1 MSFTHSRHLRACVR
15 FVTGSFRKFIYTLW
29 KILNYFWFIGESL
42 VQRLHPKMGSTFIL
56 LFRTCQK
63 NLKPLVQGS
72 STFFT
77 HNTFLCK
84 SHQHL
89 LGTRNSDSGPGNG
102 QKDYGY
108 AAKGREKSTTLRQR
122 PSFPK
127 SVFAAGTAKRTSE
140 ILRKKAALLS
150 QDVEQQDE
158 EPKGRST
165 RGSGSRTD
173 WKVIFVL

>member
-1 MSFTHSRHLRACVR
+1 
-15 FVTGSFRKFIYTLW
+15 
-29 KILNYFWFIGESL
+29 
-42 VQRLHPKMGSTFIL
+42 MGSTFIL
-56 LFRTCQK
+56 NFRICQK
-63 NLKPLVQGS
+63 NLKPLFQGS

-84 SHQHL
+84 SPQHL
-89 LGTRNSDSGPGNG
+89 LCTRNSDSSLGYG
-102 QKDYGY
+102 QKDRQYSRQGGIHTNTIRHNGGESWGY
-108 AAKGREKSTTLRQR
+108 AAKGREKSTTVRQR

-165 RGSGSRTD
+165 RGSGSRTY